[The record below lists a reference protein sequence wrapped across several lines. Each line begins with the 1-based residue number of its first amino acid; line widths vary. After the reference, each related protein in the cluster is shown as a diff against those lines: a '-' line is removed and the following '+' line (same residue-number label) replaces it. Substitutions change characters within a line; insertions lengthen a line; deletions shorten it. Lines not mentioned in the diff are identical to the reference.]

1 MSTNRDDS
9 KTLPTYWQILDAAK
23 ELFAKNGFRDTTIRM
38 ISQKAKVNG
47 ASVNYYF
54 RSKAALYEAIFNE
67 AFEKLGKP
75 AAGIVSTV
83 VDQKTWEVAVD
94 SWVGFMLNLFLKDD
108 PEISLIRLLVA
119 RERTMPTQY
128 CTDLFNEFFNP
139 VVAAFRKLVKMAM
152 PEASEED
159 VQCVYVS
166 FLGQCTCFMHRDP
179 PWDKIVVCQAI
190 TRHKWITMMR
200 KQIVGNIFARLSY
213 KTNVIY

>member
-1 MSTNRDDS
+1 MSTNRDDT

-75 AAGIVSTV
+75 TTGVVSTV
-83 VDQKTWEVAVD
+83 VDQKTWEAAVD
-94 SWVGFMLNLFLKDD
+94 SWVSFMLNLFLKEE
-108 PEISLIRLLVA
+108 PEFSLIRLLIA
-119 RERTMPTQY
+119 RERSMPTQY
-128 CTDLFNEFFNP
+128 CTDLFNDFFNP
-139 VVAAFRKLVKMAM
+139 VVMTFRKLVKMAM

-179 PWDKIVVCQAI
+179 PWDKIVVCHAI